1 MPDNNNKNNSEII
14 SENFLRQICF
24 TPTNHFSLS
33 EKIGQ
38 RPLQSSSFLAHGDW
52 RVRFHKANAHP
63 RPEAGSMIKKQNK
76 TISSFVW
83 FLDLKSLLQNGGFN
97 THTFLNAEF

>member
-14 SENFLRQICF
+14 SENFLRQIYF

-52 RVRFHKANAHP
+52 RVRFHKAHAHP
-63 RPEAGSMIKKQNK
+63 RPEAGSMIKKQKK
-76 TISSFVW
+76 TIF
-83 FLDLKSLLQNGGFN
+83 FSLFWL
-97 THTFLNAEF
+97 LELI